1 MAIDGARSMK
11 KVLRFMFGLLINVC
25 ILFALVKIFSSSYE
39 FAYEV
44 FATTCK
50 DAGDSKV
57 VAVEILPD
65 STTMDICNALD
76 EAGVIKNKYAFM
88 LRLRIGEYAAK
99 IMPGTYELSPS
110 YTNKKIIEVLTGE
123 TDAADKK

>member
-57 VAVEILPD
+57 VAVEILSD

-88 LRLRIGEYAAK
+88 LRLRIGDYAAK
-99 IMPGTYELSPS
+99 IMPGTYDLAPS
-110 YTNKKIIEVLTGE
+110 YTNKEIIEILTGE
-123 TDAADKK
+123 NNTTNK

>member
-50 DAGDSKV
+50 DTGDSKV

-88 LRLRIGEYAAK
+88 LRLRIGDYAAK
-99 IMPGTYELSPS
+99 IMPGTYDLAPS
-110 YTNKKIIEVLTGE
+110 YTNKKIIEILTGE
-123 TDAADKK
+123 NNTTNK

>member
-1 MAIDGARSMK
+1 MVIDSAKGMK
-11 KVLRFMFGLLINVC
+11 KVLKFMIGLLVNVC
-25 ILFALVKIFSSSYE
+25 ILFVLVKIFSFSYE

-57 VAVEILPD
+57 VVVEVLPD
-65 STTMDICNALD
+65 ETLMDICESLD

-88 LRLRIGEYAAK
+88 IKVRMGEYAPK
-99 IMPGTYELSPS
+99 IAPGTYEVAPS

-123 TDAADKK
+123 SQTAKK

>member
-39 FAYEV
+39 FAYDV

-57 VAVEILPD
+57 VSVEILPD

-88 LRLRIGEYAAK
+88 LRLRIGEYGAK
-99 IMPGTYELSPS
+99 IMPGTYDLAPS
-110 YTNKKIIEVLTGE
+110 YTNKEIIEVLTGE
-123 TDAADKK
+123 SNTTNQ

>member
-1 MAIDGARSMK
+1 M
-11 KVLRFMFGLLINVC
+11 
-25 ILFALVKIFSSSYE
+25 
-39 FAYEV
+39 
-44 FATTCK
+44 
-50 DAGDSKV
+50 

-88 LRLRIGEYAAK
+88 LRLRIGEYGAK
-99 IMPGTYELSPS
+99 IMPGTYDLAPS

-123 TDAADKK
+123 NNTTNN